1 MRINIY
7 QIDSNKDTKGR
18 MFLGYDMVGKDG
30 VDPEIY
36 KKVYSG
42 YTEVNDLED
51 IFKEFNSDFHGT
63 MQGHSLSV
71 SDIVEVCE
79 GNENVAEGTYF
90 CDNIGYKKL
99 DGFDTS
105 KCAEMDGLR
114 VLMIEPNRPP
124 VETRI
129 IDTLE
134 KLQRAV
140 SPNGYQSYIEV
151 TYPFDDNAV
160 VLSNDESKL
169 IGMKGNRRVNGGVY
183 AGQIYIVGDDGH
195 GGFCDLTDEQIEKYS
210 DMFSEPEDISDEEV
224 QSDSGF
230 TFIGC

>member
-7 QIDSNKDTKGR
+7 QIDSNKDKQSLS
-18 MFLGYDMVGKDG
+18 FEGYKVASKRGLL
-30 VDPEIY
+30 PEIY
-36 KKVYSG
+36 KKVFSG
-42 YTEVNDLED
+42 YTDADNLESVYE
-51 IFKEFNSDFHGT
+51 EFNNDFHGT

-79 GNENVAEGTYF
+79 ENEKVAEGAYF
-90 CDNIGYKKL
+90 CDNIGFKKL

-114 VLMIEPNRPP
+114 VLMIEPNRHP

-134 KLQRAV
+134 RLQRAV

-169 IGMKGNRRVNGGVY
+169 IGMKGNRRVNGGIY

-210 DMFSEPEDISDEEV
+210 DMFSCPEDISDEEV
-224 QSDSGF
+224 QSDFGF

>member
-7 QIDSNKDTKGR
+7 QIDSDKDTKGR

-90 CDNIGYKKL
+90 CDSIGYKKL
-99 DGFDTS
+99 DGFDTP

-124 VETRI
+124 VETRLP
-129 IDTLE
+129 DELE

-140 SPNGYQSYIEV
+140 SPDGSESFIEI
-151 TYPFDDNAV
+151 TYPFRDNAV
-160 VLSNDESKL
+160 VLGNEEAKL
-169 IGMKGNRRVNGGVY
+169 IGMKGNRHIGGSVY
-183 AGQIYIVGDDGH
+183 AGQIYVIGDNGDGE
-195 GGFCDLTDEQIEKYS
+195 FCDLTDKQIEKYS
-210 DMFSEPEDISDEEV
+210 KMFAEPEHVSDDEV
-224 QSDSGF
+224 MADKGF
-230 TFIGC
+230 IVYGY